1 MKPAEL
7 FHASSVMALGTSI
20 SKVTGFIRT
29 ILTVALLGTAL
40 LADSFNVANTL
51 PNILYNLLVGG
62 ALTAIFVPQL
72 IRSFETEDGG
82 HEFASRLVSA
92 VSLILL
98 ALVFLGVIF
107 APALVR
113 IYAPEFSSVGFESEF
128 NLAVAF
134 TRNCLP
140 QIFFMGLFTMLG
152 QIANARGSFAPLMWA
167 PIANN
172 LIVIV
177 IYSALLFFVPQ
188 IDLHN
193 ITHWQVQVIGWGS
206 TFGVVLQALILIPVV
221 KRAGLMVRPTLRWGG
236 LGKSFSLAGW
246 TLIYVMISQLGYLV
260 TVNVSTTAAV
270 RSAKEGITTGVGFTP
285 YSNAYLIMM
294 LPYSIITI
302 SIITALLPQLS
313 RLALQKKLDEV
324 RQQLVGA
331 IRMVGVL
338 TVPSGVAFLL
348 FGPLMTRVL
357 FFGIETSD
365 SVYIG
370 YVVSSL
376 GLGLVAFSIHLILL
390 RGFNSFED
398 TRTQVW
404 SILFINIVAVGLS
417 YLFLSILPNK
427 WVTVGLGFA
436 FSISYIFGLFLTLR
450 LLDRHVGPIRMSDFI
465 SQHFGLFAAS
475 LIAMLPLF
483 LLSQY
488 FSWVS
493 GDTSVLVRIA
503 ELLVV
508 MVLSPLLYY
517 FVAKS
522 LKIGEVTMIR
532 EMVGVQISRVVNSRR
547 KPNADAND

>member
-270 RSAKEGITTGVGFTP
+270 RSAKDGITTGVGFTP

>member
-206 TFGVVLQALILIPVV
+206 TFGVVLRALILIPVV

-270 RSAKEGITTGVGFTP
+270 RSAKDGITTGVGFTP